1 MDARF
6 LGFDNIAATL
16 GLNTAKNLQA
26 WYNEYLEGRET
37 MGLNID
43 GFEWA
48 DPQLDFTYEF
58 LEADGR
64 IKAMATYVAPD
75 SEPLARGKDVSLAK
89 LTGTIP
95 RQKRKIVR
103 GENDY
108 RRELI
113 ALQEADVKARFRGD
127 SPVDS
132 VRNYL
137 ANNLFDTLAEIPDS
151 HNASVTYQ
159 VGQMTSKRKLVLTA
173 DNNQGGIIGAE
184 FSSNVPEENV
194 TREEWYTVGAD
205 GAITYVEG
213 TNPIMAIKKKVRAIK
228 RDLYNGYPMVKAK
241 MSAFTFDALIEHPET
256 LRALGY
262 ALRPE
267 LYASAKNDADALKV
281 GTNAFYSNSHEY
293 MVDFFKRAID
303 VDELVIDNTI
313 VGVDKL
319 NTSTKKFEQKKAL
332 IRSAVDYVNTK
343 HGGEYVHL
351 VLKDQYYNMREMVE
365 PHPAIIE
372 KAMEAMEQA
381 GVQPIVK
388 PIRGGTDGSRLSYM
402 GLPCPNLFTGGM
414 NFHGKF
420 EYISLDSMYRS
431 VQTLVNLV
439 KLWAE

>member
-43 GFEWA
+43 GFDWA

-75 SEPLARGKDVSLAK
+75 SEPLARGKDISLAK

-194 TREEWYTVGAD
+194 TRENWYTVGEN

-241 MSAFTFDALIEHPET
+241 ISAFTFDALIEHPET

-319 NTSTKKFEQKKAL
+319 NTSTKKFEQKKVGVFDDGVIMLSPTGIIGSIHNVVPLRPDGQAIVAGIFGNRGIL
-332 IRSAVDYVNTK
+332 EYRYNRETRTQTWVSELTVLAVPNAPKKLFYFEV
-343 HGGEYVHL
+343 
-351 VLKDQYYNMREMVE
+351 Q
-365 PHPAIIE
+365 
-372 KAMEAMEQA
+372 
-381 GVQPIVK
+381 GVTASGV
-388 PIRGGTDGSRLSYM
+388 S
-402 GLPCPNLFTGGM
+402 
-414 NFHGKF
+414 
-420 EYISLDSMYRS
+420 E
-431 VQTLVNLV
+431 
-439 KLWAE
+439 

>member
-16 GLNTAKNLQA
+16 GLNTAKNLQM

-43 GFEWA
+43 GFDWA

-75 SEPLARGKDVSLAK
+75 SEPLARGKDISLAK

-127 SPVDS
+127 NPVNS
-132 VRNYL
+132 VRDYL
-137 ANNLFDTLAEIPDS
+137 ANNLFDTLSEIPDS

-194 TREEWYTVGAD
+194 TKEQWYTVGEN

-319 NTSTKKFEQKKAL
+319 NTSTKKFEQKKVGVFDDGVIMLSPTGIIGSIHNVVPLRPDGQAIVAGIFGNRGIL
-332 IRSAVDYVNTK
+332 EYRYNRETRTQTWVSELTVLAVPNAPKKLFYFEV
-343 HGGEYVHL
+343 
-351 VLKDQYYNMREMVE
+351 Q
-365 PHPAIIE
+365 
-372 KAMEAMEQA
+372 
-381 GVQPIVK
+381 GVTAS
-388 PIRGGTDGSRLSYM
+388 GAS
-402 GLPCPNLFTGGM
+402 
-414 NFHGKF
+414 
-420 EYISLDSMYRS
+420 E
-431 VQTLVNLV
+431 
-439 KLWAE
+439 

>member
-43 GFEWA
+43 GFDWA

-137 ANNLFDTLAEIPDS
+137 ATNLFDTLAEIPDS

-194 TREEWYTVGAD
+194 TKEDWYTVGEN

-319 NTSTKKFEQKKAL
+319 NTSTKKFEQKKVGVFDDGIIMLSPTGIIGSIHNVVPLRPDGQAIVAGIFGNRGIL
-332 IRSAVDYVNTK
+332 EYRYNREARTQTWVSELTVLAVPNAPKKLFYFEV
-343 HGGEYVHL
+343 
-351 VLKDQYYNMREMVE
+351 Q
-365 PHPAIIE
+365 
-372 KAMEAMEQA
+372 
-381 GVQPIVK
+381 GV
-388 PIRGGTDGSRLSYM
+388 TS
-402 GLPCPNLFTGGM
+402 TG
-414 NFHGKF
+414 
-420 EYISLDSMYRS
+420 
-431 VQTLVNLV
+431 
-439 KLWAE
+439 A

>member
-43 GFEWA
+43 GFDWA

-75 SEPLARGKDVSLAK
+75 SEPLARGKDISLAK

-137 ANNLFDTLAEIPDS
+137 ANNLFDTLSEIPDS

-194 TREEWYTVGAD
+194 TKEEWYTVGED

-319 NTSTKKFEQKKAL
+319 NTSTKKFEQKKVGVFDDGVIMLSPTGIIGSIHNVVPLRPDGQAIVAGIFGNRGIL
-332 IRSAVDYVNTK
+332 EYRYNRETRTQTWVSELTVLAVPNAPKKLFYFEV
-343 HGGEYVHL
+343 
-351 VLKDQYYNMREMVE
+351 Q
-365 PHPAIIE
+365 
-372 KAMEAMEQA
+372 
-381 GVQPIVK
+381 GVTASGV
-388 PIRGGTDGSRLSYM
+388 S
-402 GLPCPNLFTGGM
+402 
-414 NFHGKF
+414 
-420 EYISLDSMYRS
+420 E
-431 VQTLVNLV
+431 
-439 KLWAE
+439 

>member
-16 GLNTAKNLQA
+16 GLNNAKNLQL

-43 GFEWA
+43 GFAWA
-48 DPQLDFTYEF
+48 DPQLDFNYEF

-75 SEPLARGKDVSLAK
+75 SEPLARGKEISLAK

-113 ALQEADVKARFRGD
+113 ALQSADVMARFRGD
-127 SPVDS
+127 SPTSS
-132 VRNYL
+132 VRDYL
-137 ANNLFDTLAEIPDS
+137 ATNLFDTLSEIPDS

-184 FSSNVPEENV
+184 FSSNVPEGNITKEG
-194 TREEWYTVGAD
+194 WYTVGEN

-213 TNPIMAIKKKVRAIK
+213 TNPIMAIKKKIRTIK
-228 RDLYNGYPMVKAK
+228 RDLYNGYPMAKVK

-281 GTNAFYSNSHEY
+281 GTNAFYSNSHDY
-293 MVDFFKRAID
+293 MVDFFKKAID
-303 VDELVIDNTI
+303 ADELVIDNTV

-319 NTSTKKFEQKKAL
+319 NTSTKKFEQKKVGVFDDGVIMISPTGIIGSIHNVVPLRPDGQAIVAGIFGNRGIL
-332 IRSAVDYVNTK
+332 EYRYNRETRTQTWVSELTVLAVPNAPKKLFYFEV
-343 HGGEYVHL
+343 
-351 VLKDQYYNMREMVE
+351 Q
-365 PHPAIIE
+365 
-372 KAMEAMEQA
+372 
-381 GVQPIVK
+381 GVTAS
-388 PIRGGTDGSRLSYM
+388 GASEG
-402 GLPCPNLFTGGM
+402 
-414 NFHGKF
+414 
-420 EYISLDSMYRS
+420 
-431 VQTLVNLV
+431 
-439 KLWAE
+439 

>member
-137 ANNLFDTLAEIPDS
+137 ANNLFDTLAEFPDS

-293 MVDFFKRAID
+293 VVDFFKRAID

-319 NTSTKKFEQKKAL
+319 NSSTKKFEQRKVGVFDDGVIMLSPTGIIGSIHNVVPLRPDGQAIVAGIFDNRGILEYRYNRETRTQTWVSELTVLAVPNAPKKL
-332 IRSAVDYVNTK
+332 FYF
-343 HGGEYVHL
+343 E
-351 VLKDQYYNMREMVE
+351 
-365 PHPAIIE
+365 
-372 KAMEAMEQA
+372 
-381 GVQPIVK
+381 VQ
-388 PIRGGTDGSRLSYM
+388 GTTASPTS
-402 GLPCPNLFTGGM
+402 
-414 NFHGKF
+414 
-420 EYISLDSMYRS
+420 E
-431 VQTLVNLV
+431 
-439 KLWAE
+439 

>member
-16 GLNTAKNLQA
+16 GLNTAKNLQL

-43 GFEWA
+43 GFDWA

-64 IKAMATYVAPD
+64 IKTMATYVAPD
-75 SEPLARGKDVSLAK
+75 SEPLARGKEVSLAK

-113 ALQEADVKARFRGD
+113 AMQSADVAARFRNE
-127 SPVDS
+127 SPADS
-132 VRNYL
+132 VRNFL
-137 ANNLFDTLAEIPDS
+137 ANNLFDTLSEIPDA

-159 VGQMTSKRKLVLTA
+159 VGQMTSKRKLVLTT

-184 FSSNVPEENV
+184 FSANVPDENV
-194 TREEWYTVGAD
+194 TDEDWYTVGSD
-205 GAITYVEG
+205 GAITYVAN
-213 TNPIMAIKKKVRAIK
+213 TNPILSIKKKVRSIK

-281 GTNAFYSNSHEY
+281 GTNAFYGNSHEY
-293 MVDFFKRAID
+293 MVDFFKKAID

-313 VGVDKL
+313 VGIDKL
-319 NTSTKKFEQKKAL
+319 NTSTKKFEQKKVGAFDDGIIML
-332 IRSAVDYVNTK
+332 SPTGIIGSIHNVVPLRPDGQAIVAGIFGNRGILEYRYNRETRTQTWVSELTVLAVPNAPKKLFYFEVQGVTADTS
-343 HGGEYVHL
+343 GDESGE
-351 VLKDQYYNMREMVE
+351 
-365 PHPAIIE
+365 
-372 KAMEAMEQA
+372 
-381 GVQPIVK
+381 
-388 PIRGGTDGSRLSYM
+388 
-402 GLPCPNLFTGGM
+402 
-414 NFHGKF
+414 
-420 EYISLDSMYRS
+420 
-431 VQTLVNLV
+431 
-439 KLWAE
+439 

>member
-43 GFEWA
+43 GFDWA

-75 SEPLARGKDVSLAK
+75 SEPLARGKDISLAK

-194 TREEWYTVGAD
+194 TKENWYTVGEN

-319 NTSTKKFEQKKAL
+319 NTSTKKFEQKKVGVFDDGVIMLSPTGIIGSIHNVVPLRPDGQAIVAGIFGNRGIL
-332 IRSAVDYVNTK
+332 EYRYNRETRTQTWVSELTVLAVPNAPKKLFYFEV
-343 HGGEYVHL
+343 
-351 VLKDQYYNMREMVE
+351 Q
-365 PHPAIIE
+365 
-372 KAMEAMEQA
+372 
-381 GVQPIVK
+381 GVTASGV
-388 PIRGGTDGSRLSYM
+388 S
-402 GLPCPNLFTGGM
+402 
-414 NFHGKF
+414 
-420 EYISLDSMYRS
+420 E
-431 VQTLVNLV
+431 
-439 KLWAE
+439 

>member
-43 GFEWA
+43 GFDWA
-48 DPQLDFTYEF
+48 VPQLDFTYEF

-194 TREEWYTVGAD
+194 ARENWYTVGEN
-205 GAITYVEG
+205 GSITYVEG

-228 RDLYNGYPMVKAK
+228 RDRYNGYPMVKAK

-281 GTNAFYSNSHEY
+281 GTNAFYSNSDEY

-319 NTSTKKFEQKKAL
+319 NTSTKKFEQEKVGVFDDGVIMLSPTGIIGSIHNVVPLRPDGQAIVAGIFGNRGILEYRYNRETRTQTWVSELTVLAVPNAPKKL
-332 IRSAVDYVNTK
+332 FYFEV
-343 HGGEYVHL
+343 
-351 VLKDQYYNMREMVE
+351 Q
-365 PHPAIIE
+365 
-372 KAMEAMEQA
+372 
-381 GVQPIVK
+381 GV
-388 PIRGGTDGSRLSYM
+388 TS
-402 GLPCPNLFTGGM
+402 TG
-414 NFHGKF
+414 
-420 EYISLDSMYRS
+420 
-431 VQTLVNLV
+431 
-439 KLWAE
+439 A

>member
-6 LGFDNIAATL
+6 LGFDNIVATL

-75 SEPLARGKDVSLAK
+75 SEPLARGKDISLAK

-137 ANNLFDTLAEIPDS
+137 VNNLFDTLAEIPDS

-194 TREEWYTVGAD
+194 TREEWYTVGEN

-319 NTSTKKFEQKKAL
+319 NTSTKKFEQKKVGVFDDGVIMLSPTGIIGSIHNVVPLRPDGQAIVAGIFGNRGIL
-332 IRSAVDYVNTK
+332 EYRYNRETRTQTWVSELTVLAVPNAPKKLFYFEV
-343 HGGEYVHL
+343 
-351 VLKDQYYNMREMVE
+351 Q
-365 PHPAIIE
+365 
-372 KAMEAMEQA
+372 
-381 GVQPIVK
+381 GVTASGV
-388 PIRGGTDGSRLSYM
+388 S
-402 GLPCPNLFTGGM
+402 
-414 NFHGKF
+414 
-420 EYISLDSMYRS
+420 E
-431 VQTLVNLV
+431 
-439 KLWAE
+439 

>member
-1 MDARF
+1 
-6 LGFDNIAATL
+6 
-16 GLNTAKNLQA
+16 
-26 WYNEYLEGRET
+26 
-37 MGLNID
+37 
-43 GFEWA
+43 
-48 DPQLDFTYEF
+48 LDFTYEF

-75 SEPLARGKDVSLAK
+75 SEPLARGKDISLAK

-103 GENDY
+103 GESDY

-194 TREEWYTVGAD
+194 TKEDWYTVGEN

-213 TNPIMAIKKKVRAIK
+213 TNPIMAIKKKVRTIK

-319 NTSTKKFEQKKAL
+319 NTSTKKFEQKKVGVFDDGVIMLSPTGIIGSIHNVVPLRPDGQAIVAGIFGNRGIL
-332 IRSAVDYVNTK
+332 EYRYNRETRTQTWVSELTVLAVPNAPKKLFYFEV
-343 HGGEYVHL
+343 
-351 VLKDQYYNMREMVE
+351 Q
-365 PHPAIIE
+365 
-372 KAMEAMEQA
+372 
-381 GVQPIVK
+381 GVTASGV
-388 PIRGGTDGSRLSYM
+388 S
-402 GLPCPNLFTGGM
+402 
-414 NFHGKF
+414 
-420 EYISLDSMYRS
+420 E
-431 VQTLVNLV
+431 
-439 KLWAE
+439 

>member
-43 GFEWA
+43 GFDWA

-194 TREEWYTVGAD
+194 TRENWYTVGEN

-319 NTSTKKFEQKKAL
+319 NTSTKKFEQKKVGVFDDGVIMLSPTGIIGSIHNVVPLRPDGQAIVAGIFGNRGIL
-332 IRSAVDYVNTK
+332 EYRYNRETRTQTWVSELTVLAVPNAPKKLFYFEV
-343 HGGEYVHL
+343 
-351 VLKDQYYNMREMVE
+351 Q
-365 PHPAIIE
+365 
-372 KAMEAMEQA
+372 
-381 GVQPIVK
+381 GVTASGV
-388 PIRGGTDGSRLSYM
+388 S
-402 GLPCPNLFTGGM
+402 
-414 NFHGKF
+414 
-420 EYISLDSMYRS
+420 E
-431 VQTLVNLV
+431 
-439 KLWAE
+439 

>member
-43 GFEWA
+43 GFDWA

-75 SEPLARGKDVSLAK
+75 SEPLARGKDISLAK

-137 ANNLFDTLAEIPDS
+137 ATNLFDTLAEIPDS

-194 TREEWYTVGAD
+194 TREEWYTVGEN

-319 NTSTKKFEQKKAL
+319 NTSTKKFEQKKVGVFDDGVIMLSPTGIIGSIHNVVPLRPDGQAIVAGIFGNRGIL
-332 IRSAVDYVNTK
+332 EYRYNRETRTQTWVSELTVLAVPNAPKKLFYFEV
-343 HGGEYVHL
+343 
-351 VLKDQYYNMREMVE
+351 Q
-365 PHPAIIE
+365 
-372 KAMEAMEQA
+372 
-381 GVQPIVK
+381 GV
-388 PIRGGTDGSRLSYM
+388 TA
-402 GLPCPNLFTGGM
+402 TGVS
-414 NFHGKF
+414 
-420 EYISLDSMYRS
+420 E
-431 VQTLVNLV
+431 
-439 KLWAE
+439 

>member
-6 LGFDNIAATL
+6 LGFDNIVATL

-43 GFEWA
+43 GFDWA

-75 SEPLARGKDVSLAK
+75 SEPLARGKDISLAK

-137 ANNLFDTLAEIPDS
+137 AANLFDTLSEIPDS

-194 TREEWYTVGAD
+194 TKDEWYTVGEN

-319 NTSTKKFEQKKAL
+319 NTSTKKFEQKKVGVFDDGVIMLSPTGIIGSIHNVVPLRPDGQAIVAGIFGNRGIL
-332 IRSAVDYVNTK
+332 EYRYNRETRTQTWVSELTVLAVPNAPKKLFYFEV
-343 HGGEYVHL
+343 
-351 VLKDQYYNMREMVE
+351 Q
-365 PHPAIIE
+365 
-372 KAMEAMEQA
+372 
-381 GVQPIVK
+381 GVTASGV
-388 PIRGGTDGSRLSYM
+388 S
-402 GLPCPNLFTGGM
+402 
-414 NFHGKF
+414 
-420 EYISLDSMYRS
+420 E
-431 VQTLVNLV
+431 
-439 KLWAE
+439 

>member
-43 GFEWA
+43 GFDWA

-75 SEPLARGKDVSLAK
+75 SEPLARGKDISLAK

-194 TREEWYTVGAD
+194 TRENWYTVGAD
-205 GAITYVEG
+205 GAVTYVEG

-319 NTSTKKFEQKKAL
+319 NTSTKKFEQKKVGVFDDGVIMLSPMGIIGSIHNVVPLRPDGQAIVAGIFGNRGIL
-332 IRSAVDYVNTK
+332 EYRYNRETRTQTWVSELTVLAVPNAPKKLFYFEV
-343 HGGEYVHL
+343 
-351 VLKDQYYNMREMVE
+351 Q
-365 PHPAIIE
+365 
-372 KAMEAMEQA
+372 
-381 GVQPIVK
+381 GVTAS
-388 PIRGGTDGSRLSYM
+388 GAS
-402 GLPCPNLFTGGM
+402 
-414 NFHGKF
+414 
-420 EYISLDSMYRS
+420 E
-431 VQTLVNLV
+431 
-439 KLWAE
+439 

>member
-16 GLNTAKNLQA
+16 GLNTAKNLQM

-75 SEPLARGKDVSLAK
+75 SEPLARGKDVTLSK

-194 TREEWYTVGAD
+194 TRENWYTVGAD
-205 GAITYVEG
+205 GAVTYVEG

-267 LYASAKNDADALKV
+267 LYASAKNDADALEV

-319 NTSTKKFEQKKAL
+319 NTSTKKFEQKKVGVFDDGVIMLSPTGIIGSIHNVVPLRPDGQAIVAGIFGNRGIL
-332 IRSAVDYVNTK
+332 EYRYNRETRTQTWVSELTVLAVPNAPKKLFYFEV
-343 HGGEYVHL
+343 
-351 VLKDQYYNMREMVE
+351 Q
-365 PHPAIIE
+365 
-372 KAMEAMEQA
+372 
-381 GVQPIVK
+381 GVTESGV
-388 PIRGGTDGSRLSYM
+388 S
-402 GLPCPNLFTGGM
+402 
-414 NFHGKF
+414 
-420 EYISLDSMYRS
+420 E
-431 VQTLVNLV
+431 
-439 KLWAE
+439 

>member
-75 SEPLARGKDVSLAK
+75 SEPLARGKEVSLAK

-103 GENDY
+103 GESDY

-113 ALQEADVKARFRGD
+113 ALHEADVKARFRGD

-132 VRNYL
+132 VRNFL
-137 ANNLFDTLAEIPDS
+137 ATNLFDTLAEIPDS

-194 TREEWYTVGAD
+194 TRENWYTVGTD
-205 GAITYVEG
+205 GAVTYVEG

-293 MVDFFKRAID
+293 MVDFLKRAID

-319 NTSTKKFEQKKAL
+319 NTSTKKFEQKKVGVFDDGVIMLSPMGIIGSIHNVVPLRADGQAIVAGIFGNRGIL
-332 IRSAVDYVNTK
+332 EYRYNRETRTQTWVSELTVLAVPNAPKKLFYFEV
-343 HGGEYVHL
+343 
-351 VLKDQYYNMREMVE
+351 Q
-365 PHPAIIE
+365 
-372 KAMEAMEQA
+372 
-381 GVQPIVK
+381 GV
-388 PIRGGTDGSRLSYM
+388 TA
-402 GLPCPNLFTGGM
+402 TG
-414 NFHGKF
+414 
-420 EYISLDSMYRS
+420 
-431 VQTLVNLV
+431 
-439 KLWAE
+439 A

>member
-75 SEPLARGKDVSLAK
+75 SEPLARGKDISLAK

-137 ANNLFDTLAEIPDS
+137 ATSLFDTLAEIPDS

-194 TREEWYTVGAD
+194 TKENWYTVGEN

-303 VDELVIDNTI
+303 VDELVVDNTI

-319 NTSTKKFEQKKAL
+319 NTSTKKFEQKKVGVFDDGVIMLSPTGIIGSIHNVVPLRPDGQAIVAGIFGNRGIL
-332 IRSAVDYVNTK
+332 EYRYNRETRTQTWVSELTVLAVPNAPKKLFYFEV
-343 HGGEYVHL
+343 
-351 VLKDQYYNMREMVE
+351 Q
-365 PHPAIIE
+365 
-372 KAMEAMEQA
+372 
-381 GVQPIVK
+381 GVTASGVS
-388 PIRGGTDGSRLSYM
+388 D
-402 GLPCPNLFTGGM
+402 
-414 NFHGKF
+414 
-420 EYISLDSMYRS
+420 
-431 VQTLVNLV
+431 
-439 KLWAE
+439 

>member
-137 ANNLFDTLAEIPDS
+137 AANLFDTLAEFPDS

-194 TREEWYTVGAD
+194 TKENWYTVGEN

-319 NTSTKKFEQKKAL
+319 NTSTKKFEQKKVGVFDDGVIMLSPTGIIGSIHNVVPLRPDGQAIVAGIFGNRGIL
-332 IRSAVDYVNTK
+332 EYRYNRETRTQTWVSELTVLAVPNAPKKLFYFEVQGVTAS
-343 HGGEYVHL
+343 GE
-351 VLKDQYYNMREMVE
+351 
-365 PHPAIIE
+365 
-372 KAMEAMEQA
+372 
-381 GVQPIVK
+381 
-388 PIRGGTDGSRLSYM
+388 
-402 GLPCPNLFTGGM
+402 
-414 NFHGKF
+414 
-420 EYISLDSMYRS
+420 
-431 VQTLVNLV
+431 
-439 KLWAE
+439 

>member
-16 GLNTAKNLQA
+16 GLNTAKNLQM

-75 SEPLARGKDVSLAK
+75 SEPLARGKDISLAK

-194 TREEWYTVGAD
+194 TRENWYTVGAD
-205 GAITYVEG
+205 GAVTYVEG

-241 MSAFTFDALIEHPET
+241 MSAFTFDVLIEHPET

-319 NTSTKKFEQKKAL
+319 NTSTKKFEQKKVGVFDDGVIMLSPTGIIGSIHNVVPLRPDGQAIVAGIFGNRGIL
-332 IRSAVDYVNTK
+332 EYRYNRETRTQTWVSELTVLAVPNAPKKLFYFEV
-343 HGGEYVHL
+343 
-351 VLKDQYYNMREMVE
+351 Q
-365 PHPAIIE
+365 
-372 KAMEAMEQA
+372 
-381 GVQPIVK
+381 GVTASGV
-388 PIRGGTDGSRLSYM
+388 S
-402 GLPCPNLFTGGM
+402 
-414 NFHGKF
+414 
-420 EYISLDSMYRS
+420 E
-431 VQTLVNLV
+431 
-439 KLWAE
+439 

>member
-37 MGLNID
+37 MGLSID
-43 GFEWA
+43 GVDWA

-64 IKAMATYVAPD
+64 IKAMATYVAPA

-137 ANNLFDTLAEIPDS
+137 AANLFDTLSEIPDS

-194 TREEWYTVGAD
+194 TKEEWYTVGEND
-205 GAITYVEG
+205 AITYVEG
-213 TNPIMAIKKKVRAIK
+213 TNPIMAIKKKARAIK

-319 NTSTKKFEQKKAL
+319 NTSTKKFEQKKVGVFDDGVIMLSPTGIIGSIHNVVPLRPDGQAIVAGIFGNRGIL
-332 IRSAVDYVNTK
+332 EYRYNRETRTQTWVSELTVLAVPNAPKKLFYFEV
-343 HGGEYVHL
+343 
-351 VLKDQYYNMREMVE
+351 Q
-365 PHPAIIE
+365 
-372 KAMEAMEQA
+372 
-381 GVQPIVK
+381 GVTASGV
-388 PIRGGTDGSRLSYM
+388 S
-402 GLPCPNLFTGGM
+402 
-414 NFHGKF
+414 
-420 EYISLDSMYRS
+420 E
-431 VQTLVNLV
+431 
-439 KLWAE
+439 

>member
-103 GENDY
+103 GESDY

-137 ANNLFDTLAEIPDS
+137 AANLFDTLAEIPDS

-205 GAITYVEG
+205 DAITYVEG

-319 NTSTKKFEQKKAL
+319 NTSTKKFEQKKVGVFDDGVIMLSPTGIIGSIHNVVPLRPDGQAIVAGIFGNRGIL
-332 IRSAVDYVNTK
+332 EYRYNRETRTQTWVSELTVLAVPNAPKKLFYFEV
-343 HGGEYVHL
+343 
-351 VLKDQYYNMREMVE
+351 Q
-365 PHPAIIE
+365 
-372 KAMEAMEQA
+372 
-381 GVQPIVK
+381 GVTASGV
-388 PIRGGTDGSRLSYM
+388 S
-402 GLPCPNLFTGGM
+402 
-414 NFHGKF
+414 
-420 EYISLDSMYRS
+420 E
-431 VQTLVNLV
+431 
-439 KLWAE
+439 